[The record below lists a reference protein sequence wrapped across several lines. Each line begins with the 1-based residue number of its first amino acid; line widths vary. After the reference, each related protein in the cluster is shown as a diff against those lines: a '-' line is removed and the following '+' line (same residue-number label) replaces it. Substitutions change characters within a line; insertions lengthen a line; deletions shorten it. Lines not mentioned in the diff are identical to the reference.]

1 MDKYLEFLESKKTA
15 HIPSGFNC
23 GELHESLFPFQKAIV
38 KWALKR
44 GRSAIFADTGLGK
57 TMMQVSWAYEVSKHT
72 QDNVLIFAPL
82 CVAIQTKELAK
93 DKLDIDINYCR
104 SQDKV
109 KPGINITNYEM
120 LDHFD
125 CSVFSGVVL
134 DEASIIKSYDG
145 KTTEKILDFSK
156 KIPYRLSCTATPSP
170 NDYMELGNQAEFVGV
185 MSREEMLAMFFIH
198 DGGDTSKWRLKGH
211 GEVRFW
217 EWLSTWAV
225 VVRKPSDIG
234 FNDDGYILPELVM
247 HEHIINVDS
256 EDESQLFALPAQ
268 GLNEQRAAKRR
279 SMELRIN
286 AVSDLVNNSDDAWMV
301 WCHLNDESE
310 MLGNAISNSVTVQG
324 SDSID
329 HKENS
334 MNGFSHGSIARLIS
348 KASICGY
355 GMNWQ
360 HCNNT
365 AFAGIDNSFESMY
378 QAIRRF
384 WRFGQTKPVNVHL
397 FLSEQEIPI
406 LDNIKRKEQQHNEMS
421 ARMVEHM
428 KEFMQKEIF
437 GVTQDK
443 TEYKRD
449 VIKNDRYELHLADCV
464 ELASEIE
471 TGTIDYTIFSPPFS
485 SLYTYSNSDRDMG
498 NSDGDEFYNHFKFL
512 VDEMFRITR
521 PGRLLSFHC
530 MNLPTSKQNDGY
542 IGIKDFRGELIRM
555 FIDAGWIYHSE
566 VVIWKDPVTAM
577 QRTKALGLLHKTI
590 RKDSSMSRQGIPD
603 YLVTMRKPGDNDKP
617 IRHYRDEK
625 ECNENDGDKSKIFPV
640 DLWQKYASPVWMDIN
655 PSRTLQYRCAR
666 DNQDERHICPLQLD
680 VIERAIELWSAKDDV
695 VFSPFTGIGSEGYTA
710 LKMGRK
716 FIGSELKESY
726 YNIAKNNLESA
737 LLENNNQLNLF
748 EMECENDNI

>member
-1 MDKYLEFLESKKTA
+1 MDKYLQFLESKKTA
-15 HIPSGFNC
+15 HIPSGFDC
-23 GELHESLFPFQKAIV
+23 GELHEKLFPFQKAIV

-57 TMMQVSWAYEVSKHT
+57 TFQQVVWADEVSKYT
-72 QDNVLIFAPL
+72 NGNVLIFAPL

-93 DKLDIDINYCR
+93 EKLDININYCR
-104 SQDKV
+104 SQDQV
-109 KPGINITNYEM
+109 KSGINITNYEM

-125 CSVFSGVVL
+125 SSKFSGIVL

-145 KTTEKILDFSK
+145 KTTEKILDFSRS
-156 KIPYRLSCTATPSP
+156 IPYRLSCTATPSP
-170 NDYMELGNQAEFVGV
+170 NDYMELGNQSEFVGV

-198 DGGDTSKWRLKGH
+198 DGGDTAKWRLKGH
-211 GEVRFW
+211 GESRFW

-225 VVRKPSDIG
+225 VVRKPSDLG
-234 FNDDGYILPELVM
+234 FDDDGYILPELIM
-247 HEHIINVDS
+247 HEHIINIDS
-256 EDESQLFALPAQ
+256 NNDDQLFALPAQ

-279 SMELRIN
+279 SMELRVN
-286 AVSDLVNNSDDAWMV
+286 AVSDLVNKSDDAWMV
-301 WCHLNDESE
+301 WCHLNDESDA
-310 MLGNAISNSVTVQG
+310 LGKAINDSVTVSG

-329 HKENS
+329 HKESS
-334 MNGFSHGSIARLIS
+334 MNGFSHGSINRLIS

-384 WRFGQTKPVNVHL
+384 WRFGQNKPVNVHL

-406 LDNIKRKEQQHNEMS
+406 LENIKRKEQQHNEMS

-428 KEFMQKEIF
+428 KEFMKKEIF
-437 GVTQDK
+437 GVTQEK

-449 VIKNDRYELHLADCV
+449 VVKNEKYELHLADCV

-471 TGTIDYTIFSPPFS
+471 TGTIDYTIFSPPFA
-485 SLYTYSNSDRDMG
+485 SLYTYSASDRDMG
-498 NSDGDEFYNHFKFL
+498 NSDGNEFYEHFKFL

-530 MNLPTSKQNDGY
+530 MNIPTSKQNDGY

-555 FIDAGWIYHSE
+555 FVDAGWIYHSE

-590 RKDSSMSRQGIPD
+590 RKDSAMSRQGIPD
-603 YLVTMRKPGDNDKP
+603 YLVTMRKPGNNDKP
-617 IRHYRDEK
+617 IRHYRDDK
-625 ECNENDGDKSKIFPV
+625 ECNENDGDVSKIFPV
-640 DLWQKYASPVWMDIN
+640 DLWQRYASPVWMDIN

-666 DNQDERHICPLQLD
+666 DNNDERHICPLQLD
-680 VIERAIELWSAKDDV
+680 VIERAIELWSSKDDV

-710 LKMGRK
+710 LKMGRR

-726 YNIAKNNLESA
+726 YNIAKNNLEAA
-737 LLENNNQLNLF
+737 LLENNDQLNLF
-748 EMECENDNI
+748 ETECENDNI